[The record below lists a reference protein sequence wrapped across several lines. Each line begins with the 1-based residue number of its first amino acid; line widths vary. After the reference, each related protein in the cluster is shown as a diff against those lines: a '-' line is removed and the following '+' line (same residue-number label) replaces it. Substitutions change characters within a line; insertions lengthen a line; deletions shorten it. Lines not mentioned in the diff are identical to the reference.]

1 MRIDSAGCPAR
12 SSRAA
17 PASAN
22 ALEPQTACLE
32 SRVCSVP
39 PHFMHRS
46 RLALLA
52 ICQVQ
57 GLYGA
62 CAQLY
67 ADAFAAD
74 PDFAESSTAE
84 CLRRAAM
91 EKERHDRINVLKTE
105 PRYLAAR
112 CAALAGCGLG
122 EDGPKLNDAERTRWR
137 RQAREWL
144 RADLTAWAKT
154 LQSDSQAYKDL
165 AKEML
170 TLWLAE
176 PDVARLREPGALMN
190 LPTKEREEWTLL
202 WGEVRRALEKVKR
215 G

>member
-1 MRIDSAGCPAR
+1 MILPNLQAFLQGKHQ
-12 SSRAA
+12 
-17 PASAN
+17 
-22 ALEPQTACLE
+22 PQDADE
-32 SRVCSVP
+32 
-39 PHFMHRS
+39 

-62 CAQLY
+62 CARLY

-74 PDFAESSTAE
+74 SGLAEASTAE
-84 CLRRAAM
+84 CLRRAEL
-91 EKERHDRINVLKTE
+91 EKLRNDRINVLKTE
-105 PRYLAAR
+105 PRFLAAR

-137 RQAREWL
+137 TQACEWL
-144 RADLTAWAKT
+144 RADLAVWAKT
-154 LQSDSQAYKDL
+154 LESDSEASRDL

-170 TLWLAE
+170 TLWLVE
-176 PDVARLREPGALMN
+176 PDLARLRESGALVN
-190 LPTKEREEWTLL
+190 LTVAEREEWTLL
-202 WGEVRRALEKVKR
+202 WGEVRRALEKAKR